1 MGLNKIIKNIFYE
14 LSDEIK
20 KDENKLYLR
29 NEILNPIIKEVIDE
43 LYPYFLKLIIVIVLI
58 PLFLIITIILNIK
71 VIFKN

>member
-1 MGLNKIIKNIFYE
+1 MGLNQIIKNIFYE

-43 LYPYFLKLIIVIVLI
+43 LYPYFLKLIIVIVLVL
-58 PLFLIITIILNIK
+58 LFLNA
-71 VIFKN
+71 

>member
-1 MGLNKIIKNIFYE
+1 MGLNQIIKNIFYE

-43 LYPYFLKLIIVIVLI
+43 LYPYFLKLIIVIVLVL
-58 PLFLIITIILNIK
+58 LFLIITII
-71 VIFKN
+71 